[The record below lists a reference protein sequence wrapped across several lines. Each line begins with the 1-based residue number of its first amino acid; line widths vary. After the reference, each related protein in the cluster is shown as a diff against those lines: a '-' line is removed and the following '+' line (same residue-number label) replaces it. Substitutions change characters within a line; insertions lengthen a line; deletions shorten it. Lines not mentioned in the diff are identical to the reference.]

1 MNSLQSG
8 NGSKFTSV
16 LVAAQLDGCNES
28 LYSYLVCFL
37 LIASVSIWVCT
48 LALCLTSICWG
59 LQMQLVPYP
68 SCRVMK
74 PFCCPMTLSGRNS
87 FQI

>member
-8 NGSKFTSV
+8 NGGKFTSL

-37 LIASVSIWVCT
+37 LIIASVSIWVCT
-48 LALCLTSICWG
+48 LALCSTSICWD

-68 SCRVMK
+68 SCRVI
-74 PFCCPMTLSGRNS
+74 PSNEALLLSHDS
-87 FQI
+87 KWA

>member
-8 NGSKFTSV
+8 NGGKFTSL

-37 LIASVSIWVCT
+37 LIIASVSIWVCT
-48 LALCLTSICWG
+48 LALCLTSICWD

-68 SCRVMK
+68 IKLQSNEALL
-74 PFCCPMTLSGRNS
+74 LSHDS
-87 FQI
+87 KWA